1 MSYANSS
8 SRTGSRA
15 ELISGL
21 FLYTAIDPA
30 TRQRQRL
37 TRRSS
42 WSIPTVVDASRLEVS
57 PDEMRAAIILFYS
70 LLDEQQRR
78 LYAGLES
85 MKLVHG
91 GDSVLAEFLGLDPHT
106 IARGRRQLLDRDVE
120 VGRAR
125 QSGAGRKAVEKKRPQ

>member
-1 MSYANSS
+1 M
-8 SRTGSRA
+8 
-15 ELISGL
+15 ISGL

-42 WSIPTVVDASRLEVS
+42 RSIPTVVDASRLEVP

-70 LLDEQQRR
+70 LLDEQRRR

-85 MKLVHG
+85 MKLGHG

-120 VGRAR
+120 VGRTR
-125 QSGAGRKAVEKKRPQ
+125 QSGAGRKAVEKKRPKCR

>member
-1 MSYANSS
+1 M
-8 SRTGSRA
+8 
-15 ELISGL
+15 ISGL

-42 WSIPTVVDASRLEVS
+42 RSIPTVVDASRLEVP

-85 MKLVHG
+85 MKLGHG

-120 VGRAR
+120 VGRTR
-125 QSGAGRKAVEKKRPQ
+125 QSGAGRKAVEKKRPK